1 MSLTYLLAHKI
12 TTQNQQNWLAKLMGH
27 EIDIV
32 YKPKVSNNV
41 ADVFSCVLKDEEGG
55 AKIII
60 SRPCWQEIEV
70 I

>member
-1 MSLTYLLAHKI
+1 
-12 TTQNQQNWLAKLMGH
+12 MGH